1 MNLKNRLEKN
11 KVLNN
16 IKFTADLGQII
27 TFIDTE
33 HESKRALMKILIN
46 DEKIDAVINA
56 KLFGYVTYR

>member
-27 TFIDTE
+27 SFIDTE